1 MHEKNCTIHT
11 LKNPPHL
18 VTLLGK
24 IHALSIEVLKPEV
37 KKIVSIFWVQNELTS
52 PRGNRLA
59 VKAHKRR
66 RVNLKKFSQNSW

>member
-24 IHALSIEVLKPEV
+24 IHALSIEVLSRRPIFAEFRGQYQSAKIKVRE
-37 KKIVSIFWVQNELTS
+37 IVSYFFEILVLRN
-52 PRGNRLA
+52 
-59 VKAHKRR
+59 
-66 RVNLKKFSQNSW
+66 